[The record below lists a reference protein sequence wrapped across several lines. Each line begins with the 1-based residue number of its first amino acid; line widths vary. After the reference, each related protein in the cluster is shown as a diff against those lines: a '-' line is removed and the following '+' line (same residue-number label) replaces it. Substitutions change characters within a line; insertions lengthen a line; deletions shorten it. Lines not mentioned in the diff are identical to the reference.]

1 MFYNVNTITINVM
14 NLLFY
19 SAFQVIILRFFAKFL
34 LNAATEDQ
42 SSTTGKFAFAA
53 TDDQPDPFSVLIGQS
68 EAGWG
73 KTDQLESSVGREGPM
88 GCGGIR

>member
-1 MFYNVNTITINVM
+1 MI
-14 NLLFY
+14 LLLY

-42 SSTTGKFAFAA
+42 SSTTGKFACAA
-53 TDDQPDPFSVLIGQS
+53 NVDQPDQFSHLIGQS

-73 KTDQLESSVGREGPM
+73 KTDQLESSVGREGPI
-88 GCGGIR
+88 GGGGIR

>member
-1 MFYNVNTITINVM
+1 MIYNVNTITINVM

-53 TDDQPDPFSVLIGQS
+53 IADQPDLLSFLIGQS
-68 EAGWG
+68 EAGEG

-88 GCGGIR
+88 EGGGV

>member
-1 MFYNVNTITINVM
+1 MI
-14 NLLFY
+14 LLLY

-53 TDDQPDPFSVLIGQS
+53 NVDQPDPFSHMIGQS

-73 KTDQLESSVGREGPM
+73 KIDQPESSVGREGPI
-88 GCGGIR
+88 GRGGIR